1 LNSLI
6 QSSITNCSNTNE
18 DIDEIEKDLN
28 NISNQLVDPNYQ
40 EFAFKI
46 MVNLMRILE
55 IINEA
60 EDAYSNKDY
69 KKYGNLSGQALRI
82 IFLEWCMW

>member
-1 LNSLI
+1 MNSLI

-18 DIDEIEKDLN
+18 DIDEIEKDLS
-28 NISNQLVDPNYQ
+28 NISNQLIDPNYQ

-60 EDAYSNKDY
+60 EDA
-69 KKYGNLSGQALRI
+69 
-82 IFLEWCMW
+82 